1 MTGYLLCR
9 SCSAAAFLEGKL
21 KMCVVWDG
29 KAEFSQ
35 KALGDVGT
43 FTVRIFPPNAA
54 RQIIVCVFVF
64 IKNNRK
70 RIWPLPSIVFALSGV
85 NICLPFAA
93 LFDRRHQRHE
103 LWASRL
109 IIVDARRR
117 KSRNRKKP
125 RMRTQIKLR
134 YNVVAARDARK
145 ILCRSRVKWSKWE
158 LMSGVALHVI
168 II

>member
-9 SCSAAAFLEGKL
+9 SCSAAAAAFLEGKL
-21 KMCVVWDG
+21 KMRCALIATTKRSFRKG
-29 KAEFSQ
+29 SRRCRNFHCQNFSP
-35 KALGDVGT
+35 LT
-43 FTVRIFPPNAA
+43 AA

-70 RIWPLPSIVFALSGV
+70 RISPLPSIVFALSGV

-109 IIVDARRR
+109 IIADARRR
-117 KSRNRKKP
+117 KSRNLKKP

-134 YNVVAARDARK
+134 HNVVAARDARK
-145 ILCRSRVKWSKWE
+145 IVQKQSEVK
-158 LMSGVALHVI
+158 
-168 II
+168 

>member
-21 KMCVVWDG
+21 KMRCALIATKKRSFRKG
-29 KAEFSQ
+29 SRRCRNFHCQNFS
-35 KALGDVGT
+35 APT
-43 FTVRIFPPNAA
+43 AA

-70 RIWPLPSIVFALSGV
+70 RISPLPSIVFALSRV

-117 KSRNRKKP
+117 KSRNLKKP

-145 ILCRSRVKWSKWE
+145 IVQKQSEVK
-158 LMSGVALHVI
+158 
-168 II
+168 